1 MATGSTVIGRIVPM
15 PRGTW
20 INNIVYKKLDIVYYQ
35 GMSYIAKKEV
45 PVNTP
50 VTNTEYWQIMTSST
64 KGATGTT
71 GATGNTGPTGPTGN
85 IQYASFEVDLTDG
98 ILYCN
103 TTATYEGP
111 EFEIN
116 KTSGDLE
123 LIL

>member
-15 PRGTW
+15 PCGTW
-20 INNIVYKKLDIVYYQ
+20 DNSIVYKKLDIVYYQ

-45 PVNTP
+45 PINTP
-50 VTNTEYWQIMTSST
+50 VTNTEYWQIMTST
-64 KGATGTT
+64 TQGATGDKGET
-71 GATGNTGPTGPTGN
+71 GATGPTGPTGN
-85 IQYASFEVDLTDG
+85 IQYATFEIDLSDG
-98 ILYCN
+98 ILYCK

-116 KTSGDLE
+116 SSGDLE